1 MCPNGKKLEYISGS
15 SRYDVKTH
23 KMLDRFLQT
32 GKLNVTFAQ
41 IGKYSKNIC
50 YMNETRPR
58 VTAECCKRFIEE
70 NNCNAMKIDFK
81 SDNKKEVYDVA
92 IGMPIIATQNIKNQ
106 GIYNTI
112 EFKIEETVGDK
123 LKVNGFWFERKEFR
137 KKFIPS
143 FCVTVYKYQGCDID
157 EHHNIFDVNRMDKK
171 QLYTALSRT
180 THLVFSDL
188 LEMENVFPS
197 FS

>member
-92 IGMPIIATQNIKNQ
+92 IGMPIIATQISKTKGFIIQ
-106 GIYNTI
+106 LSS
-112 EFKIEETVGDK
+112 K
-123 LKVNGFWFERKEFR
+123 LKRRLAINSKLMVFGLKERSLEKNSSHR
-137 KKFIPS
+137 SVLQFI
-143 FCVTVYKYQGCDID
+143 
-157 EHHNIFDVNRMDKK
+157 NIRVAISMSIITYLMSTEWTKSNYT
-171 QLYTALSRT
+171 QLYQEL
-180 THLVFSDL
+180 
-188 LEMENVFPS
+188 PI
-197 FS
+197 